1 MTVTGAR
8 GGRTAKHATVA
19 RRALVE
25 LAPTWRGG
33 GAEWSLL
40 ARSLIGIAQAWD
52 DIELEGVPRAVASIS
67 ARYLDCI
74 GRIVAGCGVP
84 AAAAPSSSGGDDDD
98 GDGES
103 WGDLVG
109 ELRAGEMVA
118 EQ

>member
-1 MTVTGAR
+1 MTGAR

-33 GAEWSLL
+33 AAEWSLL
-40 ARSLIGIAQAWD
+40 ARTLVGVAQAWD
-52 DIELEGVPRAVASIS
+52 DVELDGVPRAVAALS

-74 GRIVAGCGVP
+74 GRIVGGCGVP
-84 AAAAPSSSGGDDDD
+84 AAPVSSSSGGDDDGDD
-98 GDGES
+98 GAE

-109 ELRAGEMVA
+109 ELRAGEVVA
-118 EQ
+118 GE